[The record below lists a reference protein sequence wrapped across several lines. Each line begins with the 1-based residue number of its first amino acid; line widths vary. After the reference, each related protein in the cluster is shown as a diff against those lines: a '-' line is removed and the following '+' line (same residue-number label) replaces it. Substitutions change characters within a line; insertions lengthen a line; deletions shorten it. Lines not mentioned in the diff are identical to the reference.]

1 MPNRTPNLVLR
12 IAAAKQA
19 TVRSCRAT
27 RLQRRRAEL
36 TCRGQSAVRGVVIRE
51 LRPINGIY
59 QSGDDFYSTVKE
71 LSTQSSL
78 A

>member
-27 RLQRRRAEL
+27 RLQRRRAEP

-51 LRPINGIY
+51 LRPN
-59 QSGDDFYSTVKE
+59 KRH
-71 LSTQSSL
+71 LSIRRRL
-78 A
+78 LLHG